1 MAAQASVQAERSS
14 RSHWTLVY
22 LMNHPNSV
30 WEAVVL
36 DRKGNRAT
44 VVIPD
49 LALETQVAIKADA
62 QPNDR
67 ISLTLGQIKLPEL
80 EVNFRQF

>member
-1 MAAQASVQAERSS
+1 MAAQASVQAERAS
-14 RSHWTLVY
+14 RFHWTLVY
-22 LMNHPNSV
+22 LMNQPRSV

-36 DRKGNRAT
+36 ERKGNRAT
-44 VVIPD
+44 VILPD
-49 LALETQVAIKADA
+49 LALETQVAIKTDV

-80 EVNFRQF
+80 EVSFVVP